1 MHRVVGLGN
10 PGERYARTRH
20 NVAWWVLDEL
30 GRRHA
35 ATESGASDRGR
46 ARRLE
51 IAGRSVELLQPLTY
65 MNRSGEALT
74 EWRER
79 HGAEAEL
86 LVVTDDVYLPLGMLR
101 MRAGGST
108 GGHRGLESIEAAVGS
123 RDFSRL
129 RIGVGAPE
137 SSAALREH
145 VLEVFAPDEMPAL
158 EAAIR
163 RAADGV
169 EVWVAEGVLGAM
181 NQFNRR
187 VDPAAPR
194 DRQEESET

>member
-1 MHRVVGLGN
+1 MGLGN

-101 MRAGGST
+101 LRAGGST
-108 GGHRGLESIEAAVGS
+108 GGHRGLESIEAAVGG
-123 RDFSRL
+123 RDFTRL